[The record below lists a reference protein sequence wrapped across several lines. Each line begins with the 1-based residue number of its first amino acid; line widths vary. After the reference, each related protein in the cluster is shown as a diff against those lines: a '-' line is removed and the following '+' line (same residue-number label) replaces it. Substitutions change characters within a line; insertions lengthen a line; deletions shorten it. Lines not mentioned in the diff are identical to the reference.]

1 MTSSSQSPVNY
12 GRRFFWF
19 AAAILAGIGLYS
31 AGWFYA
37 ASLIEE
43 KAGSAIASL
52 NGNGRRANCEEPQAR
67 GYPFRIGLFCRSV
80 MFEDARKGVSFQARE
95 LRSAAQVYQP
105 WRVIAEVDGPAR
117 LEAPGLNAL
126 VLDWASLLA
135 SVRLA
140 TPLPER
146 LSVEGRDVKVS
157 LDEQGEALA
166 LLAEAENVEAH
177 LRPSG
182 EDLDLAV
189 RFGGVKPSAAVTEGV
204 ALPPLSGLVD
214 ATLAGGALPGAL
226 DGGLRGRSGTIRSL
240 TVSFGDEV
248 GGDEVGGEGAGG
260 EGAGVTVSGPVA
272 VDAAGLVDAEFRIT
286 VREPMALAK
295 ILGDLAPHA
304 RREIELAASSIEAMG
319 GDTGMPL
326 RIVRGEASLGFITLG
341 TVPPL

>member
-19 AAAILAGIGLYS
+19 AVAILAGIGLYS

-105 WRVIAEVDGPAR
+105 WRVIAELDGPAR

-126 VLDWASLLA
+126 ALDWASLLA
-135 SVRLA
+135 SARLA

-146 LSVEGRDVKVS
+146 LSVEGRDVRIS
-157 LDEQGEALA
+157 LDEQSEALA

-177 LRPSG
+177 LRPMG

-214 ATLAGGALPGAL
+214 ATLTGGALPGAL
-226 DGGLRGRSGTIRSL
+226 DGTLRGRSGTIRSL
-240 TVSFGDEV
+240 TVSVGD
-248 GGDEVGGEGAGG
+248 
-260 EGAGVTVSGPVA
+260 GAGVTVSGPVA
-272 VDAAGLVDAEFRIT
+272 VDEAGLVDAEFQIT

-319 GDTGMPL
+319 GNTGMPL
-326 RIVRGEASLGFITLG
+326 RIVKGEASLGFITLG
-341 TVPPL
+341 SVPPL